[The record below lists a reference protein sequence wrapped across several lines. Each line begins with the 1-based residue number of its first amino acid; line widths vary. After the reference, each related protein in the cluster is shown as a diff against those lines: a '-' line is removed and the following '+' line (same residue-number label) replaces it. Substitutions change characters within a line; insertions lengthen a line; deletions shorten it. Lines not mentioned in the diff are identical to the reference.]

1 MYGPANFRAPLW
13 IRSAHLK
20 WLYRLRLE
28 PRRSVSRYHVGD
40 SLFSWEHC
48 AVVVR
53 SKRRDPVELEQ

>member
-1 MYGPANFRAPLW
+1 MW
-13 IRSAHLK
+13 IRSAHLE

-28 PRRSVSRYHVGD
+28 PRRSASRYHVGD

-48 AVVVR
+48 AVIVR